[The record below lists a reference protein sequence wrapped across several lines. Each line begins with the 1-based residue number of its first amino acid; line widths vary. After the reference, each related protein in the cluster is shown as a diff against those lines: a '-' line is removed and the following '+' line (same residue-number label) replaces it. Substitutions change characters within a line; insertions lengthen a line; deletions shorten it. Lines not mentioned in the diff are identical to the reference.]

1 MLLPRQ
7 STSSALDVNRHLAAQ
22 NISTST
28 SGGSLSRTAKRKM
41 QQELAVDPT
50 VYQYDEVFDRMKE
63 AQIKA
68 KTTKEQESQ
77 ERKPKYIGA
86 LLTTAATRKLDYIR
100 AEEKLIQRERE
111 MEGNEF
117 ADKEKFVTQ
126 AYKDQMAEVRR
137 AEEEEK
143 KREELERSKKGT
155 TGMTHFYRELLQK
168 SEVEHAATVAAMSS
182 SSGVKGPTLP
192 NEPVNLTIS
201 KPLKPAVK
209 SDALLAH
216 LAREEGKQ
224 IELND
229 DNQIVDK
236 RELLSAGL
244 NLSGVNTR
252 RLGGLLSSRSKGGQS
267 EPVETHRAAGTA
279 ASKKEIRERQARLLE
294 RQLAEEQERI
304 AQIKEMREAEERER
318 VVKKRNNEEEV
329 QSARQRYLERKRR
342 KVEAESTETS
352 PTVADTG

>member
-1 MLLPRQ
+1 M
-7 STSSALDVNRHLAAQ
+7 
-22 NISTST
+22 
-28 SGGSLSRTAKRKM
+28 
-41 QQELAVDPT
+41 
-50 VYQYDEVFDRMKE
+50 
-63 AQIKA
+63 
-68 KTTKEQESQ
+68 
-77 ERKPKYIGA
+77 
-86 LLTTAATRKLDYIR
+86 
-100 AEEKLIQRERE
+100 IQRERE

-143 KREELERSKKGT
+143 KREGMSKFACSNCISHIYYAELERSKKGT
-155 TGMTHFYRELLQK
+155 AGMTHFYRELLQK
-168 SEVEHAATVAAMSS
+168 SEVEHAATVAAISS

-252 RLGGLLSSRSKGGQS
+252 RLGGLSSRSKGGQS
-267 EPVETHRAAGTA
+267 TESVETHRAAGTA

-304 AQIKEMREAEERER
+304 AQIKEKRETEERER